1 MTDRPVIE
9 MLRRAGMAKSTFK
22 QIPEEKRQR
31 VLREA
36 ARLFAER
43 GFSATD
49 VAELANRAGVSKGSL
64 YTYFE
69 SKEELYLHVCMDGL
83 TRSRGAVYGEMDPE
97 WDIYRQVEHIFRR
110 GVGFALKHP
119 EYVRLYLTASAPG
132 KEHFSTKISLDVEKH
147 TADYLKKEIR
157 RGQAQGIVRSDLDP
171 RLGAFFI
178 NSLYI
183 IMVSSVVSKHFQNR
197 FKEYFEVRGS
207 LKGDTLEENLSRIIG
222 EVHRFLRP

>member
-1 MTDRPVIE
+1 
-9 MLRRAGMAKSTFK
+9 MAKSTFK

-49 VAELANRAGVSKGSL
+49 VAELAKRAGVSKGSL

-69 SKEELYLHVCMDGL
+69 SKEDLYLHVCEDGL
-83 TRSRGAVYGEMDPE
+83 ARSRSAVYGEMDPQ
-97 WDIYRQVEHIFRR
+97 WDIFRQVEHIFRQ
-110 GVGFALKHP
+110 GIDFALKHP

-132 KEHFSTKISLDVEKH
+132 KEHFSTKVSVDVEKH
-147 TADYLKKEIR
+147 TADHLKEQIHR
-157 RGQAQGIVRSDLDP
+157 AQSEGTVRSDLDP
-171 RLGAFFI
+171 KLGAFFI

-183 IMVSSVVSKHFQNR
+183 IVVSSVVSKHFQNR
-197 FKEYFEVRGS
+197 LKEYFEIKGP
-207 LKGDTLEENLSRIIG
+207 LKGRRLEENLSSIIR
-222 EVHRFLRP
+222 EIHRFLRP